1 MKTIGMIAEICKNAR
16 VRAGNTQKFVAGFAG
31 CSTSAISKFEQG
43 KRNNAE
49 IFLVY
54 LLLYP
59 YIKEELENGL

>member
-1 MKTIGMIAEICKNAR
+1 MKTICMIAEVCKNAR
-16 VRAGNTQKFVAGFAG
+16 IRAGNTQRFVASVAD

-59 YIKEELENGL
+59 NLKEELENGL